1 MLSLPKPLLK
11 EGMLNTINANVKVIN
26 AYIKPINAYTKLS
39 NAYIK
44 PINAYIKLIN
54 AYTKPINAYTKFINA
69 YIKVNKHMAS
79 PIRRDLGRSLT
90 FRVGGSVLTLS

>member
-1 MLSLPKPLLK
+1 MSLPKPLLK

-26 AYIKPINAYTKLS
+26 AYIKPINAYTKL
-39 NAYIK
+39 
-44 PINAYIKLIN
+44 INAYIKL
-54 AYTKPINAYTKFINA
+54 INA

>member
-1 MLSLPKPLLK
+1 MP
-11 EGMLNTINANVKVIN
+11 INAYIKIIN
-26 AYIKPINAYTKLS
+26 AYIKPINAYTKL
-39 NAYIK
+39 
-44 PINAYIKLIN
+44 INAYIKL
-54 AYTKPINAYTKFINA
+54 INA

>member
-1 MLSLPKPLLK
+1 MNTINANVKSLPKPLLK

-26 AYIKPINAYTKLS
+26 AYIKPINAYTKL
-39 NAYIK
+39 
-44 PINAYIKLIN
+44 IN
-54 AYTKPINAYTKFINA
+54 AYTKLINACIKVIND

-90 FRVGGSVLTLS
+90 FRIGGSVLTLS